1 MKPEVRKW
9 PGTALWA
16 VICRCGVD
24 DMAMLIGLYRNWKL
38 AVNAT
43 IRHWEEDHS
52 GLTMVP
58 YPPAPEDHFLKANH
72 EWLMRRCL

>member
-1 MKPEVRKW
+1 MRPVVRKW

-16 VICRCGVD
+16 VGCPCRVD
-24 DMAMLIGLYRNWKL
+24 DLVVMIDGYRNWKL
-38 AVNAT
+38 AVNAA

-52 GLTMVP
+52 GLTMIP

-72 EWLMRRCL
+72 ERLMRRCL